1 MLRRLIAS
9 LAFVAITL
17 SSAEAVIGELR
28 DGEVHHESLAE
39 AAAHDHGLKGEREHE
54 HGSPHGPDHQHGTSS
69 DHCTH
74 QHGEQLNG
82 VEILLAA
89 GPSDAFVSFFE
100 PSLLSD
106 RVTEPFFRPPRA

>member
-1 MLRRLIAS
+1 MYRRLIAAFML
-9 LAFVAITL
+9 LAVTL

-28 DGEVHHESLAE
+28 DGVVHHESLVE
-39 AAAHDHGLKGEREHE
+39 ATAHDHGRDGEGSHE

-82 VEILLAA
+82 AEVLLVA
-89 GPSDAFVSFFE
+89 GPLDAFVSFLEPSFLLDRVIE
-100 PSLLSD
+100 PSL
-106 RVTEPFFRPPRA
+106 RPPRA